1 MMSHFKLLI
10 DTHVV
15 IGLEDPKPVEARLA
29 EVSRLSNEYGVG
41 LFVEGANY
49 DDIARDR
56 DDDRRKVTLSKLDKF
71 QKLARLPNQSDAD
84 LVARF
89 GSINNDNDRSD
100 ARLLATLDA
109 RAVDYLV
116 SEDANLHKR
125 ASRVGLGERVLT
137 IDEALQWLRLTFV
150 AKSVDLPNVI
160 ERKAY
165 QLNERDPIFASLR
178 EDYPPFDEWFDR
190 CKQAHRECWVL
201 EIDSEIAGLVI
212 RKTETHAEAQTQH
225 GGAKILKICT
235 FKVRDEYLGEKFGEL
250 LLKQAL
256 WFAQHNNYDL
266 VYLTV
271 YPKHTLLIK
280 LLGYYGFVETMRSP
294 IGELVMEKPILS
306 GSLPALSGSA
316 LDFARSNYP
325 RFHDG
330 SAVGKFCVPIQSA
343 YHRRLFPEIAFGREL
358 PLFPSAD
365 FGPILT
371 RHTDRTPGNTIR
383 KVYLCRART
392 TMIDPGDI
400 LLFYMSKDETLAAS
414 QSITTLAIAEQ
425 VRDIAD
431 VDELIKHS
439 AKRSVYSADEMKMMN
454 PSAGSPVKVIDFLLV
469 GHTQPVVGLTKLQ
482 NLGVFGSHP
491 YQSITMLTELQYQAL
506 RSELEIGFGF

>member
-1 MMSHFKLLI
+1 M
-10 DTHVV
+10 

-29 EVSRLSNEYGVG
+29 EVSRLSNEHGVG

-56 DDDRRKVTLSKLDKF
+56 DVERRRITLSKLDKF

-84 LVARF
+84 LLARF
-89 GSINNDNDRSD
+89 GAINNDNDRSD

-109 RAVDYLV
+109 RAVDYLI
-116 SEDANLHKR
+116 SEDTNLHKR
-125 ASRVGLGERVLT
+125 ATRVGLGERVLT
-137 IDEALQWLRLTFV
+137 VDEALQWLRLTFL
-150 AKSVDLPNVI
+150 AKSVELPNVI

-165 QLNERDPIFASLR
+165 ELNERDAIFTSLR
-178 EDYPPFDEWFDR
+178 EDYPPFDGWFER

-201 EIDSEIAGLVI
+201 EIGAEIAGLVI
-212 RKTETHAEAQTQH
+212 RKTESYAEAQTVNR
-225 GGAKILKICT
+225 GAKILKICT

-256 WFAQHNNYDL
+256 WFAQHNHYDL

-280 LLGYYGFVETMRSP
+280 LLSYYGFIETKRSP
-294 IGELVMEKPILS
+294 IDELVMEKPVLCGPLPPLS
-306 GSLPALSGSA
+306 EAA
-316 LDFARSNYP
+316 FDFARANYP

-330 SAVGKFCVPIQSA
+330 PSVSKFCVPIQSD

-371 RHTDRTPGNTIR
+371 RHSDRTPGNTIR

-392 TMIDPGDI
+392 SKINPGDI
-400 LLFYMSKDETLAAS
+400 LLFYMSKDENFSAS
-414 QSITTLAIAEQ
+414 QSITTLAIVEQ
-425 VRDIAD
+425 VNDLAEA
-431 VDELIKHS
+431 DELIKHS
-439 AKRSVYSADEMKMMN
+439 AKRSVYSADEMREME
-454 PSAGSPVKVIDFLLV
+454 PTEASPVKVIDFLLV
-469 GHTQPVVGLTKLQ
+469 GHTQPVVNLERLQ
-482 NLGVFGSHP
+482 ALRVFGKHP
-491 YQSITMLTELQYQAL
+491 YQSITMLSETQYQAL
-506 RSELEIGFGF
+506 KGDLQIGFEF

>member
-1 MMSHFKLLI
+1 MSYFKLLI
-10 DTHVV
+10 DTHIV

-29 EVSRLSNEYGVG
+29 EVSRLSNEHGVG

-56 DDDRRKVTLSKLDKF
+56 DEERRKVTLSKLEKF

-89 GSINNDNDRSD
+89 GAINNDNDRSD
-100 ARLLATLDA
+100 ARLIAALDA

-137 IDEALQWLRLTFV
+137 IDDALQWLKLTFV
-150 AKSVDLPNVI
+150 AKSVELPNVI

-165 QLNERDPIFASLR
+165 ELNERDPIFASLR
-178 EDYPPFDEWFDR
+178 EDYLPFDEWFDR

-212 RKTETHAEAQTQH
+212 RKTEKHSEAQTQH
-225 GGAKILKICT
+225 RGPKILKICT

-271 YPKHTLLIK
+271 YPKHTLLIR
-280 LLGYYGFVETMRSP
+280 LLTYYGFVETMRSP
-294 IGELVMEKPILS
+294 IGELVMEKPILC
-306 GSLPALSGSA
+306 GPLPALSGNA
-316 LDFARSNYP
+316 LDFTRTNYP

-330 SAVGKFCVPIQSA
+330 SAVRKFCVPIQSA
-343 YHRRLFPEIAFGREL
+343 YHRKLFPEIAFGREL

-371 RHTDRTPGNTIR
+371 HQADRTPGNTIR

-392 TMIDPGDI
+392 TMIRPGDI
-400 LLFYMSKDETLAAS
+400 LLFYMSKDENLAAS

-425 VRDIAD
+425 VTDISDAD
-431 VDELIKHS
+431 DLIKHS
-439 AKRSVYSADEMKMMN
+439 AKRSVYSADEMRQMN
-454 PSAGSPVKVIDFLLV
+454 PEAGSPVKVIDFVLV
-469 GHTQPVVGLTKLQ
+469 GHTQPVVGLAKLQ
-482 NLGVFGSHP
+482 SLGVFGSHP
-491 YQSITMLTELQYQAL
+491 YQSITLLSEQQYQAL
-506 RSELEIGFGF
+506 RGELEIGFAF

>member
-1 MMSHFKLLI
+1 MSHFKLLI
-10 DTHVV
+10 DTHIV

-29 EVSRLSNEYGVG
+29 EVSRLCNEHGIG
-41 LFVEGANY
+41 LFVVGANY

-56 DDDRRKVTLSKLDKF
+56 DNERRKVTLSKLGKF

-89 GSINNDNDRSD
+89 GAINNDNDRSD
-100 ARLLATLDA
+100 ARLLAALDA
-109 RAVDYLV
+109 QAVDYLV
-116 SEDANLHKR
+116 SEDGNLHKR
-125 ASRVGLGERVLT
+125 ASRVGLGELVLT
-137 IDEALQWLRLTFV
+137 VDDALQWLKLTFV
-150 AKSVDLPNVI
+150 AKSVELPNVI

-165 QLNERDPIFASLR
+165 ELNERDPIFASLR
-178 EDYPPFDEWFDR
+178 EDYPPFDEWFSR
-190 CKQAHRECWVL
+190 CKQAHRDCWVL

-212 RKTETHAEAQTQH
+212 RKTEKHSEAQTRH
-225 GGAKILKICT
+225 RGPKILKICT

-271 YPKHTLLIK
+271 FPKHTLLIR
-280 LLGYYGFVETMRSP
+280 LLTYYGFVETMRSP
-294 IGELVMEKPILS
+294 IGELVMEKSILC
-306 GSLPALSGSA
+306 GPLPALSGNA
-316 LDFARSNYP
+316 LDFTRTNYP

-330 SAVGKFCVPIQSA
+330 SAVRKFCVPIQSA

-371 RHTDRTPGNTIR
+371 HHADRTPGNTIR

-392 TMIDPGDI
+392 TMIRPGDV
-400 LLFYMSKDETLAAS
+400 LLFYMSKDDDLAAS

-425 VRDIAD
+425 VRDISDAD
-431 VDELIKHS
+431 GLIKHS
-439 AKRSVYSADEMKMMN
+439 ARRSVYSADEMRQMN
-454 PSAGSPVKVIDFLLV
+454 PKVGSPVKVIDFLLV
-469 GHTQPVVGLTKLQ
+469 GHTQPVIGLAALQ
-482 NLGVFGSHP
+482 RLSVFGSHP
-491 YQSITMLTELQYQAL
+491 YQSITLLSEQQYQAL
-506 RSELEIGFGF
+506 RGEVEIGFAF